1 MAWFSYKCPKC
12 DTQFKKS
19 LPKRQKSQKC
29 PNCNEEA
36 RVLLNAGSV
45 QVVERLDNGA
55 MARAVERLHNI
66 EDIMEERD
74 AKSTK
79 DAMEKLGEV
88 YED

>member
-12 DTQFKKS
+12 GIFKKS
-19 LPKRQKSQKC
+19 LIKRYKEVMC
-29 PNCNEEA
+29 PNCAETSKA
-36 RVLLNAGSV
+36 VLKASSV
-45 QVVERLDNGA
+45 QVIERLDNGA

-74 AKSTK
+74 SKSTK
-79 DAMEKLGEV
+79 EAMEKLGET